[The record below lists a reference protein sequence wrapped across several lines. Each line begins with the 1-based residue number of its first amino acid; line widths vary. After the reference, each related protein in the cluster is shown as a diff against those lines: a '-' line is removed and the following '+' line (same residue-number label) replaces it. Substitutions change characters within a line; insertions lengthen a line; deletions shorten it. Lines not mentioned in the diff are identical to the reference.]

1 MKTWFTISNKA
12 SESAA
17 EIDIFDE
24 IGLWGITAKDFATA
38 LKDVPADRDIVLR
51 INSPGGAVWDG
62 FTIYNLLAERRE
74 RVTSVVL
81 GLAASMASVI
91 MLAGKQ
97 VKAADN
103 ATIMIHNPWVFI
115 GGESEE
121 LRKMADLLDKLRGSL
136 INAYAKKTGK
146 KDDEVSEAMDATT
159 WFTAAEAKDWGLVDE
174 VTESMKVAA
183 SFDLTRLG
191 KPAAKILEGVTSTNN
206 QPKKEMKNLIK
217 ALVDAKLVASI
228 DASED
233 TAVAQFS
240 AAFATLTASAKE
252 ASDRATKA
260 LADLEAANGKLAEQT
275 KASAEAAI
283 ESAIKAGKIKDDA
296 TVRAKWVEALV
307 RDADGTKAMLDAI
320 EAKASQRGA
329 APVATAASVAA
340 TTAANNRPG
349 NAEVSGFDRVV
360 AAFSKN

>member
-1 MKTWFTISNKA
+1 MKTWFTITNRA
-12 SESAA
+12 SEPAA

-24 IGLWGITAKDFATA
+24 IGLWGVTAKNFATA
-38 LKDVPADRDIVLR
+38 LKDIPADREITLR
-51 INSPGGAVWDG
+51 INSPGGSVWDG
-62 FTIYNLLAERRE
+62 FAIYNLLAERRE
-74 RVTSVVL
+74 RVTSVVI
-81 GLAASMASVI
+81 GLAASIASVV
-91 MLAGKQ
+91 MLAGKM
-97 VKAADN
+97 VKAAEN
-103 ATIMIHNPWVFI
+103 ATIMIHNPWVFT

-136 INAYAKKTGK
+136 INAYTRKTGK
-146 KDDEVSEAMDATT
+146 KDDEVGKAMDETT
-159 WFTAAEAKDWGLVDE
+159 WFTAAEAKEWGIVDE
-174 VTESMKVAA
+174 ITGSMKVAA

-233 TAVAQFS
+233 TAVAQFT
-240 AAFATLTASAKE
+240 AAFGNLASASKD
-252 ASDRATKA
+252 ATDRAEKAEKA
-260 LADLEAANGKLAEQT
+260 LADAGAKLATQA
-275 KASAEAAI
+275 KANAETLVAEAV
-283 ESAIKAGKIKDDA
+283 KAGKLKDDA
-296 TVRAKWVEALV
+296 TIRAKWVEAFL

-320 EAKASQRGA
+320 EAKAPRGA

-340 TTAANNRPG
+340 SSKDAAATSETT
-349 NAEVSGFDRVV
+349 GFDRVV

>member
-1 MKTWFTISNKA
+1 MKTWFTITNRA
-12 SESAA
+12 SEPAA

-24 IGLWGITAKDFATA
+24 IGLWGVTAKNFATA
-38 LKDVPADRDIVLR
+38 LKDIPADREITLR
-51 INSPGGAVWDG
+51 INSPGGSVWDG
-62 FTIYNLLAERRE
+62 FAIYNLLAERRE
-74 RVTSVVL
+74 RVTSVVI
-81 GLAASMASVI
+81 GLAASIASVV
-91 MLAGKQ
+91 MLAGKM
-97 VKAADN
+97 VKAAEN
-103 ATIMIHNPWVFI
+103 ATIMIHNPWVFT

-136 INAYAKKTGK
+136 INAYTRKTGK
-146 KDDEVSEAMDATT
+146 KDDEVGKAMDEAT
-159 WFTAAEAKDWGLVDE
+159 WFTAAEAKEWGIVDE
-174 VTESMKVAA
+174 ITGSMKVAA

-228 DASED
+228 DVSED

-252 ASDRATKA
+252 ASERATKA
-260 LADLEAANGKLAEQT
+260 LADLEVVNGRLAGQT
-275 KASAEAAI
+275 KANAEALVDA
-283 ESAIKAGKIKDDA
+283 SVKAGKIKDDA
-296 TVRAKWVEALV
+296 TVRAKWVEALI

-320 EAKASQRGA
+320 EAKAPRGA

-340 TTAANNRPG
+340 SSKDAAATSETT
-349 NAEVSGFDRVV
+349 GFDRVV